1 MMAEDFY
8 ACYPS
13 DNQREESIQG
23 GHSDPFKPRIHGDN
37 VPSRKGHGLD
47 EGRMH
52 PYEAVPGNLGIS

>member
-1 MMAEDFY
+1 MPAIPPTTSGMSPFKA
-8 ACYPS
+8 
-13 DNQREESIQG
+13 

-52 PYEAVPGNLGIS
+52 PYEAVPGNLGLS